1 MILHVIHSNLIK
13 ALLGIFLL
21 ALQVHPAAAQQEPD
35 CSPGNRI
42 TLHRSEGEEL
52 FGSRIQR
59 SMTLLATSS
68 PLRHYPVK
76 IIVYGQSISAGLKS
90 SCLEQAIRDRF
101 PHANIRFE
109 NKSISGFSAGQLVR
123 PAALDIYPS
132 YPDLIIL
139 HDYGVNAVEFER
151 IIYNIRKYTTSDIL
165 LWTHHY
171 GIGGGD
177 SKSQATLERHERNDN
192 TSDVIR
198 YLAQKY
204 NCELADVR
212 AEWRRYLQTNAL
224 DPAFLLSDNAHLNES
239 GNKLLVAILMKHL
252 KFNPLTPND
261 WMGMVKTY
269 EVKRLADEGNDN
281 IISFTGEPWKFQGS
295 SALGESPENSLKMK
309 FTGNRVDVVAGLT
322 NDIQTGTAKVLIDG
336 KAPSANPDLYSF
348 TLPTPAFGASY
359 QPGIRK
365 ITGNEPLLVE
375 DWTLRVTEVYD
386 DGSYAF
392 ELYGSKTGFDG
403 RGKFNAGDFTMG
415 KYGDM
420 QANEPSTTGEMSW
433 ISSSGRIVIDY
444 RDFKVSWGL
453 HRTEE
458 KMPADYEI
466 TWSVV
471 PLFTDTY
478 DPPGVTDP
486 ADITRVTLAKGLE
499 NREHTLEIIPN
510 GDGPV
515 PVKQIVI
522 HTPPIQ

>member
-1 MILHVIHSNLIK
+1 MITNVIYSNRIK
-13 ALLGIFLL
+13 AISAVFFL

-42 TLHRSEGEEL
+42 ILPEPEGEEL

-76 IIVYGQSISAGLKS
+76 ILVYGQSISAGLKN

-101 PHANIRFE
+101 PHANIHFG

-139 HDYGVNAVEFER
+139 HDYGVNSVEFER

-171 GIGGGD
+171 GTTGGG
-177 SKSQATLERHERNDN
+177 SKSRETLERHRRNDHA
-192 TSDVIR
+192 SDVIR

-212 AEWRRYLQTNAL
+212 SEWHRYLQSNAL
-224 DPAFLLSDNAHLNES
+224 DPSLLLADNVHLNEF
-239 GNKLLVAILMKHL
+239 GNKLMVAILMKHL
-252 KFNPLTPND
+252 KFNPLTPNH
-261 WMGMVKTY
+261 WMDKVKTY

-281 IISFTGEPWKFQGS
+281 IISFTGEPWKFRGS

-322 NDIQTGTAKVLIDG
+322 QGIQTGTAKVLIDG

-365 ITGNEPLLVE
+365 ITGNKPLLVE
-375 DWTLRVTEVYD
+375 DWTLRITEVHD

-392 ELYGSKTGFDG
+392 ELYGFKTGFDG
-403 RGKFNAGDFTMG
+403 RGKFNAADFTMG

-420 QANEPSTTGEMSW
+420 QANEPSATGEMSW
-433 ISSSGRIVIDY
+433 VSNSGRIVIDY

-458 KMPADYEI
+458 KMPGNYGI

-471 PLFTDTY
+471 PLFVDTY
-478 DPPGVTDP
+478 EPPEVTDP
-486 ADITRVTLAKGLE
+486 ADITRITLAKGLE

-510 GDGPV
+510 GNGPV

-522 HTPPIQ
+522 HTPAIR